1 MSGTTSRRSARDP
14 SLSLDERLK
23 ILYPMVNEDE
33 TPLPKGWS
41 GKDKGRYIGLGLLEK
56 VSIYST
62 APKKEV
68 NIFFSKLNVFLL
80 ELSFLIR
87 YTISETEVKI

>member
-1 MSGTTSRRSARDP
+1 MSGSTRRNARDP

-23 ILYPMVNEDE
+23 ILYPMVNEEE

-41 GKDKGRYIGLGLLEK
+41 GKDKGRFIGLGLLEK
-56 VSIYST
+56 VSIYSS

-68 NIFFSKLNVFLL
+68 RLLINIIFK
-80 ELSFLIR
+80 LIR
-87 YTISETEVKI
+87 YDSVI

>member
-1 MSGTTSRRSARDP
+1 MSGTTRRNARDP
-14 SLSLDERLK
+14 NLSLDERLK
-23 ILYPMVNEDE
+23 ILYPMVTEDE

-41 GKDKGRYIGLGLLEK
+41 GKDKGRFIGLGLLEK

-68 NIFFSKLNVFLL
+68 
-80 ELSFLIR
+80 SFCHNFRINLR
-87 YTISETEVKI
+87 FPKKTQKA

>member
-68 NIFFSKLNVFLL
+68 YIFFFQNLMFLCLN
-80 ELSFLIR
+80 SR
-87 YTISETEVKI
+87 S

>member
-1 MSGTTSRRSARDP
+1 MSGTTRRNARDP
-14 SLSLDERLK
+14 NLSLDERLK
-23 ILYPMVNEDE
+23 ILYPMVTEDE

-41 GKDKGRYIGLGLLEK
+41 GKDKGRFIGLGLLEK

-68 NIFFSKLNVFLL
+68 SKKEKNSINFRLPKKTLCL
-80 ELSFLIR
+80 EWPIVTKLIAL
-87 YTISETEVKI
+87 

>member
-68 NIFFSKLNVFLL
+68 DIFFQNLVFFCLN
-80 ELSFLIR
+80 SC
-87 YTISETEVKI
+87 S

>member
-68 NIFFSKLNVFLL
+68 NIFSKLLVFI
-80 ELSFLIR
+80 FA
-87 YTISETEVKI
+87 